1 MTTTELRWDP
11 FDRTLHAEP
20 YSVWKRMRDEAPVYY
35 NSEYDFYALSRFD
48 DVMAASLD
56 TDSFSSEHGITL
68 DMITKDPWGSPKAM
82 IMMDPPDHTFMRKM
96 VNRTFFRSRIAKLE
110 DHIRELCRG
119 YLDRHVGT
127 AGFDYVRDFSA
138 KLPVMVISSLLGF
151 AEEDHDNLREWSD
164 AQVHR
169 DEGHPE
175 RNAEGDQ
182 ASANL
187 FEYYRRQI
195 ELRRQHRTADIVSDL
210 MDSDLVMPDVDPR
223 RLDDGELLVF
233 IAMVNV
239 AGNETV
245 ARLLGWAAL
254 TLARNADQR
263 AKLVADPGLIGGAVE
278 ELLRYD
284 APSPIQGRFTLRDT
298 TYHDTVIPAGSKVAL
313 LTGSA
318 GRDERQYENPD
329 IFDVT
334 RTGIRHI
341 SFGHGSHFCL
351 GAALAR
357 LEARVA
363 IEETLKRFP
372 TWTVDE
378 AAVEYVHTN
387 SVRGPASVPIAL

>member
-1 MTTTELRWDP
+1 MTTTDLRWDP
-11 FDRTLHAEP
+11 FDRSLHAEP
-20 YSVWKRMRDEAPVYY
+20 YSVWKRMRDESPVYH
-35 NSEYDFYALSRFD
+35 NDEYDFYALSRFD

-56 TDSFSSEHGITL
+56 TEVFSSEHGITL
-68 DMITKDPWGSPKAM
+68 DMITDDPWAPPKAM
-82 IMMDPPDHTFMRKM
+82 IMMDPPDHTYLRKM

-110 DHIRELCRG
+110 DHVRGLVRG
-119 YLDRHVGT
+119 YLDPFVGSD
-127 AGFDYVRDFSA
+127 GFDYVRDFSA

-151 AEEDHDNLREWSD
+151 PEEDHDNLREWSD

-169 DEGHPE
+169 DEGNPE
-175 RNAEGDQ
+175 RNAAGDE

-187 FEYYRRQI
+187 FEYYRQQI
-195 ELRRQHRTADIVSDL
+195 ELRRQHRSADIVSDL
-210 MDSDLVMPDVDPR
+210 MESDLVMPDVDPR

-254 TLARNADQR
+254 TLARNPDQR

-298 TYHDTVIPAGSKVAL
+298 TYHDVVIPARSKVAL

-318 GRDERQYENPD
+318 GRDERQYERAD
-329 IFDVT
+329 SFDVT

-341 SFGHGSHFCL
+341 SFGHGSHFSL

-363 IEETLKRFP
+363 LEETLRRFP
-372 TWTVDE
+372 EWGVAEDDV
-378 AAVEYVHTN
+378 AFVHTN
-387 SVRGPASVPIAL
+387 SVRGPASVPVLL